1 MVERFEVFIFHD
13 YLLILLPLV
22 QLRQQQIEL
31 ELLIPASR
39 REAQH
44 IIPPCHTLQIFW
56 SCKARNDNQ
65 PSIKAHTNE
74 YIFFCFCKSKS
85 ITCRIVTSGA
95 KVKPVIPAAPL
106 HSTTTLPSPFTPPQ
120 LDHHL
125 LLPNPLRIIEYLVKY
140 YIHTA

>member
-44 IIPPCHTLQIFW
+44 IIPPCHTLEVSKPIQMNIYFFVFV
-56 SCKARNDNQ
+56 SQSYLPVGSLQVARRSNPYFQ
-65 PSIKAHTNE
+65 PH
-74 YIFFCFCKSKS
+74 
-85 ITCRIVTSGA
+85 
-95 KVKPVIPAAPL
+95 
-106 HSTTTLPSPFTPPQ
+106 PSTPPQ
-120 LDHHL
+120 PCLPL
-125 LLPNPLRIIEYLVKY
+125 SPLPNWITISSSQTHYGLSNIL
-140 YIHTA
+140 